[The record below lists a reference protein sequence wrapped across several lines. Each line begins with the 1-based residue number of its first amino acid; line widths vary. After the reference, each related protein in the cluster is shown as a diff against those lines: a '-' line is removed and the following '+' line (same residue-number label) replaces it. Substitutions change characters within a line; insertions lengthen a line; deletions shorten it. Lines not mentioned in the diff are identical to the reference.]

1 MAMPDTQQR
10 SIFPMTAAQYDLQ
23 AYWLPFSGNR
33 QFKDSPRV
41 IVSAEGC
48 YYRDSDGRKIF
59 DAMSG
64 LWCCGFGHNRP
75 EIAEAVNRQLLE
87 LDYAPAFQF
96 AHPLVIDLANRV
108 KEITPAGL
116 EHVFFTNSGSES
128 VETALKMAR
137 AYWRKKGQPD
147 KARLI
152 GRVKGYHGANF
163 GGTSVGG
170 IEPNRSP
177 YGELMPADHL
187 PHTLLS
193 ENAFSRGIPE
203 KGIELADVLEELIS
217 QHGAAR
223 IAAVIVEPFS
233 GSAGVVVPPQGYLQR
248 LREICNEHDILLIFD
263 EVISGFGRTGAS
275 FGADFFGVLPD
286 IMCLAKGLTNGA
298 VPMGA
303 VVASETIYETF
314 MSIDA
319 PEYMIEF
326 PHGYTYSG
334 HPVACAAGLAAMDI
348 FEQERLADRA
358 CELAPHFEELI
369 HGLSGAKHVTDIRNI
384 GLAGAVQ
391 IEPISDEP
399 ARRPFEIALA
409 CWEKGLYV
417 RWAGDTVCMSPL
429 FISEKQQLDEAFNI
443 LSDCLGK
450 VA

>member
-1 MAMPDTQQR
+1 MAMPDPQQC
-10 SIFPMTAAQYDLQ
+10 SILPVIAEQHELQ

-33 QFKDSPRV
+33 QFKDNPRV

-48 YYRDSDGRKIF
+48 YYRDSDGRKIL